1 MVRVCRSIFAAGASA
16 GLAAG
21 LASCG
26 PAIVADF
33 NSAEPAARNSAIVKA
48 AAEEDRSKI
57 SDLVRML
64 DSDDP
69 ATRLLAIQALER
81 MTGERLGY
89 DPAAGPDQRE
99 PAVVRWVEWV
109 RAHPPHPVPPGENP
123 PG

>member
-1 MVRVCRSIFAAGASA
+1 M
-16 GLAAG
+16 AAG

-48 AAEEDRSKI
+48 ATEEDRSKI
-57 SDLVRML
+57 PDLVRML

-69 ATRLLAIQALER
+69 ATRLLAIQTLER

-89 DPAAGPDQRE
+89 DPAAGAGERE
-99 PAVVRWVEWV
+99 AAAARWVEWV
-109 RAHPPHPVPPGENP
+109 RSHPPGEGEKQ